1 MRNTTSNVHVPRV
14 TQIDSKYLDDEI
26 FLILKSTF
34 SSAFQYVGQKY
45 VVTIQPEFE
54 TLMKLFL
61 YHYTLGK
68 NGQTIGQQ
76 LLQIKY
82 NTDNSSSSKVLKHF
96 YLSLVFAS
104 WFKQRIVFITSFFK
118 NEKYKSSI
126 RNLVDNFETI
136 YQCIDVINL
145 FSFLIH
151 GRFPIILE
159 RFLNLKVIPVDQD
172 LVRKI
177 SYAYFT
183 RELLWNGFTD
193 LLATTLPLIPA
204 QKFHTLLVTLLPNI
218 SKKEGSTEEVNEVG
232 KSETLC
238 AVCNELAILP
248 QKCGCKHVMCYYCI
262 YSAINLTPF
271 RCPVCGLKVESSTEI
286 CPL

>member
-1 MRNTTSNVHVPRV
+1 MKNTTNNFHVPRV

-34 SSAFQYVGQKY
+34 SSAYQYVGQKY
-45 VVTIQPEFE
+45 MVKVQPEAE
-54 TLMKLFL
+54 ALMRLFL

-68 NGQTIGQQ
+68 NGQTVGQQ

-82 NTDNSSSSKVLKHF
+82 NTNNNGNKVLKQF
-96 YLSLVFAS
+96 YVSLIFAS
-104 WFKQRIVFITSFFK
+104 WLKQRIVFITSFFK

-126 RNLVDNFETI
+126 TNLVDVFETI

-151 GRFPIILE
+151 GRFPTVLE
-159 RFLNLKVIPVDQD
+159 RSLNLKVVPVDKD

-204 QKFHTLLVTLLPNI
+204 QKFHTVLVSLLPNT
-218 SKKEGSTEEVNEVG
+218 SKTESNTEGVNEVG
-232 KSETLC
+232 KSETVC
-238 AVCNELAILP
+238 AICNELAILP
-248 QKCGCKHVMCYYCI
+248 QKCGCRHVMCYYCI

-271 RCPVCGLKVESSTEI
+271 RCPICGRKVESCAEI
-286 CPL
+286 SPL